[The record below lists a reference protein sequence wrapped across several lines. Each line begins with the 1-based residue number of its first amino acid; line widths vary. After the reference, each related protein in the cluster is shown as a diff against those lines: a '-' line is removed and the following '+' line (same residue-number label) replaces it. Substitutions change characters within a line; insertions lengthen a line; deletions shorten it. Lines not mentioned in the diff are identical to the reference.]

1 MKDGSRQV
9 PWRAWRASLSEARFV
24 ECVRGWRRLSEEER
38 AIGARFHE
46 ATYSFLVIAGD
57 FYAEARGCVLAE
69 ANPSPAILQDHR
81 LQRQLWGFFLAS
93 KATLDALAREIN
105 LVYWALDPLKRFFN
119 PLDRQRWVTFYTV
132 REKVMLYAE
141 ENDPLIRLL
150 AERTR
155 SPAADRPYRDLSHL
169 ATACLLHPPVIAG
182 VRTAESVEK
191 GPITVADAEVSLADD
206 FLSEPATTERGFEVT
221 RLGQEIMA
229 WLRQF
234 MDDVY
239 DRLEILIRRHA

>member
-24 ECVRGWRRLSEEER
+24 ERVRDWARLSEDER
-38 AIGARFHE
+38 TIGARFHE
-46 ATYSFLVIAGD
+46 ATCSFLVLAGD

-69 ANPSPAILQDHR
+69 ANLPPAILQEPR

-132 REKVMLYAE
+132 RERVMLHAGE
-141 ENDPLIRLL
+141 DDPLLPLL
-150 AERTR
+150 VERTR
-155 SPAADRPYRDLSHL
+155 SPAGDRPYRDLSHF
-169 ATACLLHPPVIAG
+169 ATACLFHP
-182 VRTAESVEK
+182 
-191 GPITVADAEVSLADD
+191 
-206 FLSEPATTERGFEVT
+206 
-221 RLGQEIMA
+221 
-229 WLRQF
+229 
-234 MDDVY
+234 
-239 DRLEILIRRHA
+239 